1 MRAATGLV
9 ALLVIQ
15 AKFAAG
21 AWMVVVAIPALI
33 GTFLLVNR
41 HYRKTSRRL
50 RAGAAAV
57 RAAAPATNE
66 VVLYVEALDPA
77 TRLAAWYAHEIAGR
91 DYHPIWV
98 SSNGK
103 SGSDPRGLWWDF
115 SGGGVRIEKLARR
128 ETAADTVL
136 DYVWALPRGDAS
148 FVTLV
153 IPETFERPSLVSAVA
168 ERRTTFA
175 LKLRLLSEPGIAIA
189 NVPVVTADD
198 PLPAVDRVVG
208 RVLVSGV
215 QAASLRALNYMQTL
229 ELADAGAVFFA
240 FDESEARRM
249 EREWSRAELEIP
261 LEIVEASYRDLGDP
275 LLRYLRDLTIDPE
288 VLVSVVMPELVFS
301 GWRKILHNQRAL
313 YIKRLLLFEPRVVLS
328 SVPYHLP

>member
-1 MRAATGLV
+1 MGL
-9 ALLVIQ
+9 Q
-15 AKFAAG
+15 
-21 AWMVVVAIPALI
+21 
-33 GTFLLVNR
+33 
-41 HYRKTSRRL
+41 RR
-50 RAGAAAV
+50 R
-57 RAAAPATNE
+57 
-66 VVLYVEALDPA
+66 
-77 TRLAAWYAHEIAGR
+77 
-91 DYHPIWV
+91 
-98 SSNGK
+98 
-103 SGSDPRGLWWDF
+103 
-115 SGGGVRIEKLARR
+115 VRIEKLARR

>member
-1 MRAATGLV
+1 
-9 ALLVIQ
+9 
-15 AKFAAG
+15 
-21 AWMVVVAIPALI
+21 
-33 GTFLLVNR
+33 
-41 HYRKTSRRL
+41 
-50 RAGAAAV
+50 V

-66 VVLYVEALDPA
+66 VVLFVEALDPA
-77 TRLAAWYAHEIAGR
+77 TRLAAWYAREIAGR

-98 SSNGK
+98 CSNGK
-103 SGSDPRGLWWDF
+103 GGSDPRGQWWDF
-115 SGGGVRIEKLARR
+115 SGGGVRIEKLPRR
-128 ETAADTVL
+128 ETAADSVL
-136 DYVWALPRGDAS
+136 DYVWALPRGDGS

-153 IPETFERPSLVSAVA
+153 IPETFESPSLVSAIA
-168 ERRTTFA
+168 GRRTTFA

-189 NVPVVTADD
+189 NVPVVAPDD
-198 PLPAVDRVVG
+198 RPPAVERVVG

-240 FDESEARRM
+240 FDEEEARAM
-249 EREWSRAELEIP
+249 EREWSRAELDVP

-275 LLRYLRDLTIDPE
+275 LLHYLRELTADPE

-301 GWRKILHNQRAL
+301 GWRKLLHNQRAL
-313 YIKRLLLFEPRVVLS
+313 YIKRLILFEPRVILS